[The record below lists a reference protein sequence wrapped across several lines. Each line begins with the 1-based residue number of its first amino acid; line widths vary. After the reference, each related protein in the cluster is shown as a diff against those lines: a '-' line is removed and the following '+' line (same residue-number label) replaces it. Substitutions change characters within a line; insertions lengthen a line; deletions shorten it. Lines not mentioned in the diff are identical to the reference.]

1 MTEIQELAN
10 LLHAASPELELNLD
24 CPGEPGAPCWL
35 DVSSHDHFVAVEWRP
50 ALGFGVSRVDT
61 ASAPRAGLF
70 VQLDELFVDGLVP
83 IRTMADDYYVYEA
96 DAHRLVG
103 SNHRRVFQ
111 LAGEVEVE
119 LAGVSLR
126 HRGLDFKLVGMPEPQ
141 EREGRRGKEPRGEP
155 RRGRR

>member
-70 VQLDELFVDGLVP
+70 EGPDEVLQDIHSTKERILALLGLAGA
-83 IRTMADDYYVYEA
+83 RA
-96 DAHRLVG
+96 
-103 SNHRRVFQ
+103 NRRVA
-111 LAGEVEVE
+111 AG
-119 LAGVSLR
+119 R
-126 HRGLDFKLVGMPEPQ
+126 
-141 EREGRRGKEPRGEP
+141 
-155 RRGRR
+155 